1 MLREAS
7 CWRRGSRQP
16 CVASEVKK
24 HEAAAAVARW
34 LPRQRSCGR
43 PRLPWLAGVWM
54 STLMALSF
62 SLACIVPAVSSAA
75 GTALAPDSEAPAVQQ
90 IATDWYASHFGVSK
104 TVAAQRLQMQDAAM
118 PQVELLPV
126 LLGSSYGGAW
136 FDPSDGGRLEIGVVD
151 PVASAA
157 AVSQALEAFAPSG
170 VDAYTDIVPVRSSWS
185 DLTSAE
191 ASLNSS
197 LHNLLA
203 AGLVQLSID
212 TSVNSVDV
220 TTAATI
226 TPADQAEVQAAVAN
240 APVSVRVVPSA
251 NSSLIAQTS
260 ACSVGAYIECDPP
273 LRGGDFIFSSN
284 GWECSATTVVEGS
297 GIFYLMTAGHC
308 GWVADQSGW
317 SEDFSNGGGHAILPF
332 RTSRGPYPSPMR
344 AVGAGQGWLV

>member
-1 MLREAS
+1 
-7 CWRRGSRQP
+7 
-16 CVASEVKK
+16 
-24 HEAAAAVARW
+24 
-34 LPRQRSCGR
+34 
-43 PRLPWLAGVWM
+43 M

-317 SEDFSNGGGHAILPF
+317 SEDFSNGGGHAIG
-332 RTSRGPYPSPMR
+332 S
-344 AVGAGQGWLV
+344 AG